1 MNAPPILFLFLAKR
15 EPSRGASLAPA
26 GQFTFRAALGPREK
40 TLWRVGP
47 HACGPPASGEGTLA
61 VPRGGQGRKRVAL
74 GGILRPG
81 EVPDTVCF
89 LFPLPLPCRFANPY
103 LPPKKAQANLVGQ
116 TFRQSLRGLH
126 QTHNRGAR
134 PAQLSSPAR
143 AGRRPPNLCWHIF
156 RNLSY
161 ISKPARRCRFCAR
174 RPFLLDRARPVFFS
188 ARSKRKWGRIVAS
201 NLAFPYARTGT
212 LPRPTPPKG
221 ANLWAFLTS

>member
-1 MNAPPILFLFLAKR
+1 MRPPFSFCSWQK
-15 EPSRGASLAPA
+15 EN
-26 GQFTFRAALGPREK
+26 GPRPVQEK
-40 TLWRVGP
+40 KRFGGSVRTRADLQ
-47 HACGPPASGEGTLA
+47 PPAKERWLSCAA
-61 VPRGGQGRKRVAL
+61 VRDGNVLPL
-74 GGILRPG
+74 GGSFGPG
-81 EVPDTVCF
+81 KTPDTVCF
-89 LFPLPLPCRFANPY
+89 LFPLPLPCRFAKPY
-103 LPPKKAQANLVGQ
+103 LPPNKAQANLAGQ
-116 TFRQSLRGLH
+116 TFRQSPRGLH

-188 ARSKRKWGRIVAS
+188 ARSKENGGRIVAS
-201 NLAFPYARTGT
+201 NLAFPHARTGT

-221 ANLWAFLTS
+221 ANLWALTR